1 MLEGFEAQATLSA
14 LWLCGPC
21 GSVVSVVLWP
31 LWLRGLYGS
40 VVSMVLWPLWLIP
53 SGSSCDFRPLF
64 PPYPQIHLVP
74 TVLII
79 IRAMAEI
86 YCPYLLYLTYK
97 PCYLGYM
104 FGM

>member
-64 PPYPQIHLVP
+64 PPYPQFHLVP

-86 YCPYLLYLTYK
+86 YCPYLLYL
-97 PCYLGYM
+97 
-104 FGM
+104 